1 MRISRAPR
9 PLTALL
15 AVLRRMVTVPTVVMV
30 DVALLATTPVSF
42 AAAAVV
48 ALLTRSTRP
57 LRTVALVAAYAV
69 IELSVV
75 PRLVGGEERDW
86 DELLREVLGR
96 AYRAMEVILDVRIVV
111 ESGSAEAE
119 QLRGAGGVVVLA
131 RHCGPGDSLFIAWLL
146 AVRYHLRLR
155 VVLTALL
162 RLEPAVD
169 LAGDHLPL
177 CFIGHNRRRA
187 RARVEDLAGSMR
199 AGDVLLLFPEGG
211 NFSWPRWRR
220 SVAELSASGAD
231 RRARRF
237 LRNTHT
243 LPPRLGGTM
252 AALAG
257 APTADVLLLAHSG
270 FTDDGR
276 DRPLWRLPTHRD
288 LLVRTDLVPASAVP
302 RGDEEALSTWLD
314 RAWTQIDGWVENQA
328 GPAAP
333 VHRHGGP
340 GLLPRASGRKAL
352 LRRTRC
358 RDRR

>member
-1 MRISRAPR
+1 MRL
-9 PLTALL
+9 LTVVL
-15 AVLRRMVTVPTVVMV
+15 AVARRTVTVPVVVLV
-30 DVALLATTPVSF
+30 DVALVATAPVSF
-42 AAAAVV
+42 AVAAGV
-48 ALLTRSTRP
+48 ALLARSTRP
-57 LRTVALVAAYAV
+57 LRTVALVVAYAV
-69 IELSVV
+69 IELSVL
-75 PRLVGGEERDW
+75 PRLLGGGERDW

-96 AYRAMEVILDVRIVV
+96 GYRAMELLLDVRVVV

-146 AVRYHLRLR
+146 AVRYGLRLR

-187 RARVEDLAGSMR
+187 RARVGRLAASMG

-220 SVAELSASGAD
+220 SVADLAAAGAD
-231 RRARRF
+231 RRVRRF
-237 LRNTHT
+237 LHNTHT
-243 LPPRLGGTM
+243 LPPRLGGAM
-252 AALAG
+252 AALDG

-288 LLVRTDLVPASAVP
+288 LLVRTALVPAAAVP
-302 RGDEEALSTWLD
+302 RGDVEALSAWLD
-314 RAWTQIDGWVENQA
+314 RAWSQIDAWVENHA
-328 GPAAP
+328 ELPHPLTGTDGRA
-333 VHRHGGP
+333 HR
-340 GLLPRASGRKAL
+340 R
-352 LRRTRC
+352 
-358 RDRR
+358 